1 MLYMSRASGIKI
13 TIQCIDYKYAVAAKK
28 QQ

>member
-1 MLYMSRASGIKI
+1 MLYMSRACDIKI
-13 TIQCIDYKYAVAAKK
+13 KIQCIDYKYAVAAKK

>member
-13 TIQCIDYKYAVAAKK
+13 KIQCIDYKYTIAAKK
-28 QQ
+28 QR